1 MSTQKFV
8 YQCSQQLVSNGQKTE
23 TTHMSISSKMDYVL
37 VDLYNVMV
45 YSGKDEITCI
55 HNIDESHK
63 YNVCLKGARHKRMH
77 SW

>member
-1 MSTQKFV
+1 MQEVLRCIIHNSTTLPHPQ
-8 YQCSQQLVSNGQKTE
+8 

>member
-1 MSTQKFV
+1 
-8 YQCSQQLVSNGQKTE
+8 
-23 TTHMSISSKMDYVL
+23 MSISSKMDYVL